1 MRRST
6 VIKALVGVLALG
18 ALGVLFVR
26 SARNVGAEPYTIS
39 RDRLAQWTLGV
50 DPAADA
56 SGVML
61 ALWPQSTLAAPL
73 FSQLF
78 ARSGLSLS
86 GPSPVAMPVL
96 LKSEFDQAV
105 AGVLAP
111 EALLALARDAG
122 LESAPP
128 VPLCMATRRVSQP
141 GSTREVFFLRLEQPA
156 FGEFRRQLLQQ
167 IRAAGGSADRFDPAG
182 LSPVVI
188 LAASDEG
195 FASWLPLRAEATSDC
210 LAPIVVQ

>member
-6 VIKALVGVLALG
+6 VIKALVGVLAIG

-122 LESAPP
+122 LE
-128 VPLCMATRRVSQP
+128 
-141 GSTREVFFLRLEQPA
+141 
-156 FGEFRRQLLQQ
+156 
-167 IRAAGGSADRFDPAG
+167 
-182 LSPVVI
+182 
-188 LAASDEG
+188 
-195 FASWLPLRAEATSDC
+195 
-210 LAPIVVQ
+210 